1 MKREY
6 RSYTPRVF
14 AFILALI
21 LISSLAGAI
30 LTPSRLI
37 AAVTLLPPEE
47 LTPTTVLEEPQL
59 SPQGT
64 EIITLPLVERNSGS
78 DSITPVVDSAVL
90 QATPVPETPEQ
101 TPTPTV
107 LPPQTGMTNLPIVI
121 GGAVIV
127 LVILVAWL
135 LVGWRPKS
143 SMDF

>member
-6 RSYTPRVF
+6 RSFTPRVF
-14 AFILALI
+14 VFILTLI

-47 LTPTTVLEEPQL
+47 LTPTTVLEKPTL

-64 EIITLPLVERNSGS
+64 EIITIPLVEQNSGS

-90 QATPVPETPEQ
+90 QVTTVPENPEQ
-101 TPTPTV
+101 TPTPTF
-107 LPPQTGMTNLPIVI
+107 LPPQTGTANLPIVI

-127 LVILVAWL
+127 LVILLAWL
-135 LVGWRPKS
+135 LVGWRPKR